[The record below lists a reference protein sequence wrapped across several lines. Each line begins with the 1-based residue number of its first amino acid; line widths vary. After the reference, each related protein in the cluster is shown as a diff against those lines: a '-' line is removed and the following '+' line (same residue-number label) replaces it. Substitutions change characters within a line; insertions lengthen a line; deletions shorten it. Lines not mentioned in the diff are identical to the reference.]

1 MSIWSRRDP
10 VHMTSAAYSSLAT
23 VISDTA
29 LSVDPTD
36 SASATGSGTAY
47 TKKRRAES
55 VVTMPQQQNQKRL
68 RGAGKLKVA
77 GWLLGKAEQPAA
89 GGSGRG
95 SGSGWHWRGRA
106 SSAVR
111 GRGGRQFAFPGWRG
125 RGGRR
130 GWH

>member
-1 MSIWSRRDP
+1 VSIWSRRDP
-10 VHMTSAAYSSLAT
+10 VHMTSAAYSNLAT
-23 VISDTA
+23 VICDTA

-36 SASATGSGTAY
+36 SASATGSGSAQP
-47 TKKRRAES
+47 KKRRAES

-68 RGAGKLKVA
+68 RGAIKLKVA
-77 GWLLGKAEQPAA
+77 GWLLGKVEQPAA

-111 GRGGRQFAFPGWRG
+111 GHGGRQFAFPGWRG
-125 RGGRR
+125 RGRR
-130 GWH
+130 RRW